1 MLFSAK
7 ERKEEKKRNVQ
18 VITEQPDSSTFLD
31 QLSEARTLR
40 INHLVLKQPYIHWC
54 HSIATIHVI
63 PTFTPFHINP
73 ASCQIKFDS
82 SFYYIYTLLFTA
94 LHPVM
99 LATHFAYT
107 PMLAVLNCPPLP
119 PSSILPPHNTLH
131 LCMRNPF
138 GDIMAP

>member
-1 MLFSAK
+1 MSRLLQSS
-7 ERKEEKKRNVQ
+7 Q
-18 VITEQPDSSTFLD
+18 IQSTFLD

-99 LATHFAYT
+99 LATHFACT